1 MANGDDAI
9 KALADQLE
17 LLLGEFGQD
26 TITPSAV
33 DTTTTK
39 RVNYA
44 RSYAALAPLLPR
56 TFVQIDAQ
64 TASGTTTHLWVSL
77 EDSTGFT
84 LNVRSSTTS
93 LKQVRWHTRLFL

>member
-17 LLLGEFGQD
+17 LLLGEFGSD
-26 TITPSAV
+26 GILPVAA
-33 DTTTTK
+33 DTTASK
-39 RVNYA
+39 RINYA

-56 TFVQIDAQ
+56 AFVMPDA
-64 TASGTTTHLWVSL
+64 AISSSTTTNFWVSL

-84 LNVRSSTTS
+84 INVRSSTVS
-93 LKQVRWHTRLFL
+93 NKLFRWQTRLFL